1 LICRANV
8 IAGNRLCPARAAN
21 GQPRWGTTKLEA
33 TTVRD
38 NSAELRY

>member
-1 LICRANV
+1 V
-8 IAGNRLCPARAAN
+8 PGPGSKRAAALA
-21 GQPRWGTTKLEA
+21 TTKLEA